1 MSVQPIDP
9 RALAMAE
16 PRARNPHPSYDAH
29 RRACV
34 DCHTL
39 GHICRPCRAK
49 RYGMRAMEPLPPLV
63 VWLFVIAALAAI
75 VGVTSHG

>member
-9 RALAMAE
+9 RGLHLAE
-16 PRARNPHPSYDAH
+16 PRAANPHPSYDVH

-49 RYGMRAMEPLPPLV
+49 RYEARQSLP
-63 VWLFVIAALAAI
+63 FVLWSGLMGALRH
-75 VGVTSHG
+75 V